1 MLSRCFPK
9 MRKVHSLQSGPL
21 RANSKTQGNTPMK
34 NRFLILAIA
43 VASLSLS
50 QTSNADIVNIL
61 NLDPTAGSGVFST
74 TVSTVGTTHTVS
86 FTGTDDFDGG
96 GTNDILT
103 FDMVYEFHTGS
114 SYSGTSPNV
123 TTNLGTAA
131 LPTSSGQN
139 WGDNTFGGGDT
150 LSLLIQNIAYTDGE
164 MDGNA
169 IVFNGFTAIREVD
182 LGAGSINVAVGGAL
196 TGQTIVATPDGG
208 DIDLSSLGNSAQL
221 FLTSDAGNGNIRL
234 RDLDLQFSTTAV
246 PEPSTFTMLGLAIV
260 GLISRRHR
268 V

>member
-1 MLSRCFPK
+1 
-9 MRKVHSLQSGPL
+9 
-21 RANSKTQGNTPMK
+21 MK

-96 GTNDILT
+96 GTNDTLT

-150 LSLLIQNIAYTDGE
+150 LSLLVQNIVYIDGE
-164 MDGNA
+164 MDGNIA
-169 IVFNGFTAIREVD
+169 VFDGFTGINPIDFND
-182 LGAGSINVAVGGAL
+182 LGSIDLAVGGAL
-196 TGQTIVATPDGG
+196 TGQTIVATPGGSG
-208 DIDLSSLGNSAQL
+208 DIDLTSLGNSAQL
-221 FLTSDAGNGNIRL
+221 FLTSDTGNGNIRL
-234 RDLDLQFSTTAV
+234 RDLDLQFSTIAV
-246 PEPSTFTMLGLAIV
+246 PEPSTFSLFGLAVV
-260 GLISRRHR
+260 GLISRRRR

>member
-1 MLSRCFPK
+1 
-9 MRKVHSLQSGPL
+9 
-21 RANSKTQGNTPMK
+21 MK

-150 LSLLIQNIAYTDGE
+150 LSLLVQNIVYIDGE
-164 MDGNA
+164 MDGNIA
-169 IVFNGFTAIREVD
+169 VFDGFTGINPIDFND
-182 LGAGSINVAVGGAL
+182 LGSIDLAVGGAL
-196 TGQTIVATPDGG
+196 TGQTIVATPGGSG
-208 DIDLSSLGNSAQL
+208 DIDLTSLGNSAQL
-221 FLTSDAGNGNIRL
+221 FLTSDTGNGNIRL
-234 RDLDLQFSTTAV
+234 RDLDLQFSTIAV
-246 PEPSTFTMLGLAIV
+246 PEPSTFSLFGLAVV
-260 GLISRRHR
+260 GLISRRRR

>member
-1 MLSRCFPK
+1 
-9 MRKVHSLQSGPL
+9 
-21 RANSKTQGNTPMK
+21 MK

-61 NLDPTAGSGVFST
+61 NLDPTAGTGVFST
-74 TVSTVGTTHTVS
+74 TVNTVGTTHTVS

-96 GTNDILT
+96 GTNDTLT
-103 FDMVYEFHTGS
+103 FDMVYEFYTGS

-139 WGDNTFGGGDT
+139 WGDNTFGGGET
-150 LSLLIQNIAYTDGE
+150 LSLLIQNIVYTDGE
-164 MDGNA
+164 MDGDA
-169 IVFNGFTAIREVD
+169 IVFNGFTAIRQVEI
-182 LGAGSINVAVGGAL
+182 GAGSVDVAVGGAL
-196 TGQTIVATPDGG
+196 TGQTIVATPSGNT

-221 FLTSDAGNGNIRL
+221 FLTSDAGNGNMRL
-234 RDLDLQFSTTAV
+234 RDLDLQFSTIAV
-246 PEPSTFTMLGLAIV
+246 PEPSTFSMLGLAIV
-260 GLISRRHR
+260 GLISRRR
-268 V
+268 RM